1 MFRNVLTVLFLVF
14 FCGQIWSQVTVE
26 FRISAVSSDVGDM
39 DPLASGGNGG
49 NSDPRWEFQVT
60 DVPFGTTQASFQ
72 FNAGLNCPGSIG
84 LANTFFSQTY
94 SCSAPTS
101 FNFQWRGYER
111 DGIGFG
117 EADTGPQIVNIP
129 IGSLAFPQAAFTTLA
144 TYSLGVPGTVGCPG
158 AAGTVT
164 WTITLEYRTVGTLP
178 PDQTLPTITCPGDV
192 SGTVDAGALH
202 LRHSSLGPALSP
214 RITALY

>member
-1 MFRNVLTVLFLVF
+1 VKTAKLLTQFSPMFKNVLFVLFLVL

-39 DPLASGGNGG
+39 DSLASLGNSG

-111 DGIGFG
+111 DGSGIG

-129 IGSLAFPQAAFTTLA
+129 IGSLAFPQAAFTPVA
-144 TYSLGVPGTVGCPG
+144 TYSLRCCRYGRMPRSC
-158 AAGTVT
+158 
-164 WTITLEYRTVGTLP
+164 WN
-178 PDQTLPTITCPGDV
+178 CN
-192 SGTVDAGALH
+192 VDNNFSNIELSERCHRIRLCLRSLVRVMFPAQLMQGSALQA
-202 LRHSSLGPALSP
+202 R
-214 RITALY
+214 